1 MLASAWRI
9 RRLENELPP
18 LASASI
24 RE

>member
-18 LASASI
+18 LASARI
-24 RE
+24 RD